1 MNENKLDFHSE
12 YGNHSSCQ
20 YFGIRQQPWNMGPCN
35 NQPLSATCVG
45 VGVGRGRGGGGGE
58 QEVVLPYSAQAKP
71 SSTIISRFESPA
83 SAFYATEIFMGFPQY
98 DSHQVGNPSNLMP
111 HQLSIKNI
119 NNDMEFPLYQSSKES
134 LFFDSSVNDQ
144 NSPNNFELPNTL
156 QAIKSQWNGDQCNG
170 SPEKSNKIPCG
181 NFPASNFLPIEQ
193 HKLFNDDA
201 APVTRSISIPKANQ
215 ESTVACG
222 SFNSPVQ
229 QLSFSSPQEK
239 LSPTISAGNLVG
251 NGPIASSK
259 TRIRWTQD
267 LHEKF
272 VECVNRLGGAEK
284 ATPKAILRLMDSDG
298 LTIFHVKSHLQ
309 KYRIAKYMPESTQGS
324 YALPK
329 KYFFPFSGKSEKRTS
344 AENVHLDVKAGLQI
358 KEALQLQLDV
368 QRRLHEQLEI
378 QRKLQLQI
386 EEQGKQLKMM
396 FDRQQKSNN
405 SERSSKDNNNDDNE
419 VTILEGTG
427 ISHFPSKIS

>member
-1 MNENKLDFHSE
+1 
-12 YGNHSSCQ
+12 
-20 YFGIRQQPWNMGPCN
+20 
-35 NQPLSATCVG
+35 
-45 VGVGRGRGGGGGE
+45 
-58 QEVVLPYSAQAKP
+58 
-71 SSTIISRFESPA
+71 
-83 SAFYATEIFMGFPQY
+83 MGFPQY
-98 DSHQVGNPSNLMP
+98 DSHNQVGNPSSNYLLP
-111 HQLSIKNI
+111 TQLSIIKNN
-119 NNDMEFPLYQSSKES
+119 NNDMEFPLYQSSKEG
-134 LFFDSSVNDQ
+134 LFFDSVNDQ
-144 NSPNNFELPNTL
+144 NTPNNNNNFELPNTL
-156 QAIKSQWNGDQCNG
+156 QAIKSQLNGDLQCNG

-181 NFPASNFLPIEQ
+181 NFPPNNFLPIEQ
-193 HKLFNDDA
+193 HKLFIDDA
-201 APVTRSISIPKANQ
+201 APLTRNISIPKANQ
-215 ESTVACG
+215 ESMA
-222 SFNSPVQ
+222 
-229 QLSFSSPQEK
+229 QLNFSSQQEK
-239 LSPTISAGNLVG
+239 LSPTISAGSMSTATGHGSLVS

-309 KYRIAKYMPESTQGS
+309 KYRIAKYMPEST
-324 YALPK
+324 L
-329 KYFFPFSGKSEKRTS
+329 GKSEKRTN
-344 AENVHLDVKAGLQI
+344 AESVHLDVKAGLQI

-405 SERSSKDNNNDDNE
+405 IENSSKYNNNNE

-427 ISHFPSKIS
+427 ISYFPTKKS

>member
-1 MNENKLDFHSE
+1 MNENKLDFHCD
-12 YGNHSSCQ
+12 YGSRSSCQ

-35 NQPLSATCVG
+35 NQPLNTTCVEVG
-45 VGVGRGRGGGGGE
+45 VGIGGGERRGGGEGE
-58 QEVVLPYSAQAKP
+58 QVLLPYLTQAKP
-71 SSTIISRFESPA
+71 STTIISRFESPA

-98 DSHQVGNPSNLMP
+98 DTHQVGNPSPNYLMP
-111 HQLSIKNI
+111 TQLSIKNNN
-119 NNDMEFPLYQSSKES
+119 NNDMEFPLYQSSKEG
-134 LFFDSSVNDQ
+134 LFFDSVNDQ
-144 NSPNNFELPNTL
+144 NSPNNNFELPNTL
-156 QAIKSQWNGDQCNG
+156 QAIKSQLNGDLQCNG

-181 NFPASNFLPIEQ
+181 NFPPNNFLPIEQ
-193 HKLFNDDA
+193 HNKLFIHDA
-201 APVTRSISIPKANQ
+201 APLNRNISIPKANQ
-215 ESTVACG
+215 ESTLVGCG

-229 QLSFSSPQEK
+229 QLSFSSQQEK
-239 LSPTISAGNLVG
+239 LSPTISAGSLVS
-251 NGPIASSK
+251 NGPLASSK

-272 VECVNRLGGAEK
+272 VECVHRLGGAEK

-309 KYRIAKYMPESTQGS
+309 KYRIAKYMPEST
-324 YALPK
+324 L
-329 KYFFPFSGKSEKRTS
+329 GKSEKRTN
-344 AENVHLDVKAGLQI
+344 AESVHLDVKAGLQI

-405 SERSSKDNNNDDNE
+405 IENISKDNNNNNQ
-419 VTILEGTG
+419 VTMLEGTA
-427 ISHFPSKIS
+427 ISYFPSKKS